1 MKNLK
6 KLLDRKNF
14 LRYFVNTMNE
24 LAEIRGVTPDQYQVA
39 KLQALITEMVRC
51 CEDRRIYEHDRF
63 GLPWAEA
70 RCLALFLGERYLTVK
85 TLAEKMDVAK
95 SRITK
100 IIDHLEEKGMVKR
113 LPDPG
118 DARVTLIGLTQ
129 KGSEKMNEIGEFHR
143 EIHGRVLSRINP
155 DERHEMLSQLEKL
168 RNAMES
174 VKATLR

>member
-1 MKNLK
+1 M
-6 KLLDRKNF
+6 LDRINSSI
-14 LRYFVNTMNE
+14 YFVHTMNE
-24 LAEIRGVTPDQYQVA
+24 PAKIRGAVPDQYQVA
-39 KLQALITEMVRC
+39 KLQALITEMVKC

-70 RCLALFLGERYLTVK
+70 RCLSLFSGERYLTVK

-100 IIDHLEEKGMVKR
+100 IIDRLEEKGMAKR
-113 LPDPG
+113 LPDPA
-118 DARVTLIGLTQ
+118 DARVILIGLTQ
-129 KGSEKMNEIGEFHR
+129 KGSEKMNEIEAFHM
-143 EIHGRVLSRINP
+143 EIHGRVLARINP
-155 DERHEMLSQLEKL
+155 DERHEMLNQLEKL